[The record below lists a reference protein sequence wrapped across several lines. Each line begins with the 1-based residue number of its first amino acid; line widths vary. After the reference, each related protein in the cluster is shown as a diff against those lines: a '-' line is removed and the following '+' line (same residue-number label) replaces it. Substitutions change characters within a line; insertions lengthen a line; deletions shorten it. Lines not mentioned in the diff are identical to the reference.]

1 MRPGQTG
8 GRRRGW
14 RTGWILSLLAAAL
27 AACAALPAAAS
38 AQQWSQPLDLS
49 APGKIARSS
58 NFFITRPPID
68 KPPDVGLDDNGNATF
83 AWMRLDATQSC
94 VPTDGGCWQVQAVRR
109 SASGVMG
116 EVRTLS
122 PVSGISAIYQQ
133 VQVAANGDAMVAW
146 EQTEAPDWDGRII
159 ARVRRASTGVW
170 GPPRYISGQIPLDPP
185 NADASFDMKMNA
197 QGDAEFAW
205 LQTTNGRNAGRVFVR
220 SWLHTG
226 KMGPKTSVGVGESS
240 SPRVAVFSD
249 GAAIVAWTSQDG
261 ETCGTHPCLQLY
273 ARPISA
279 ASVLAPTEKVSPPDQ
294 RVVRGTQR
302 LAVNAAGAA
311 LFAWRQEDQSGCP
324 FPAPTRCSRVV
335 VRGRSATGEFT
346 PRQIASEGSGL
357 LPSDLQLGL
366 DGDGRSVLVWL
377 ESKQARNESCFHA
390 CSLELVER
398 SATGDL
404 SPVQT
409 IATKAQS
416 PEVQL
421 APDGDGL
428 FTWLAFDGD
437 PSGCGFD
444 IGCMRV
450 LTMDRAPDG
459 SLGPIETVSPGGQDA
474 LSSRIALAPNGAAA
488 AVWGVGDLSHFQPE
502 ASEFVQGAVRAAP
515 GSP

>member
-1 MRPGQTG
+1 MRQMRQ
-8 GRRRGW
+8 GRTCDWRRGW
-14 RTGWILSLLAAAL
+14 RTRWILSLLAAAVT
-27 AACAALPAAAS
+27 ACAALPAAAS
-38 AQQWSQPLDLS
+38 AQQWSQSFDLS
-49 APGKIARSS
+49 APGA
-58 NFFITRPPID
+58 ITRDPNYFLIYHFD
-68 KPPDVGLDDNGNATF
+68 KPPDVGLDANGNATF

-94 VPTDGGCWQVQAVRR
+94 VPGDGGCWQVQAVRR

-122 PVSGISAIYQQ
+122 PVSGISAIDQQ
-133 VQVAANGDAMVAW
+133 VQVAANGDAVVAW
-146 EQTEAPDWDGRII
+146 EQPGHTDEERIV

-185 NADASFDMKMNA
+185 NADASFDLKMNA

-220 SWLHTG
+220 SWSHTG
-226 KMGPKTSVGVGESS
+226 SLGPKTSAGVGEVG
-240 SPRVAVFSD
+240 SPRVAVLSD

-261 ETCGTHPCLQLY
+261 ETCGTRPCLQLY

-279 ASVLAPTEKVSPPDQ
+279 ASVPGPTEEVSPPDQ

-302 LAVNAAGAA
+302 LAVNTAGAA
-311 LFAWRQEDQSGCP
+311 LFAWQQEDQSGCP
-324 FPAPTRCSRVV
+324 YPAPTRCSRVL

-357 LPSDLQLGL
+357 LPYDIQLGL
-366 DGDGRSVLVWL
+366 DGDGRSVVVWVENRQGPCNGAL
-377 ESKQARNESCFHA
+377 TCLQ
-390 CSLELVER
+390 LVER
-398 SATGDL
+398 SAAGDL
-404 SPVQT
+404 GPVQT

-416 PEVQL
+416 LEVQL

-428 FTWLAFDGD
+428 FTWLAGDGD
-437 PSGCGFD
+437 LDGCPTWD
-444 IGCMRV
+444 WGCERV
-450 LTMDRAPDG
+450 RTMDRAPDG

-474 LSSRIALAPNGAAA
+474 ISSRIALAPNGAAA

>member
-1 MRPGQTG
+1 
-8 GRRRGW
+8 
-14 RTGWILSLLAAAL
+14 LSLLAAAL

-49 APGKIARSS
+49 APGAIARSS
-58 NFFITRPPID
+58 NFFITRPPLD
-68 KPPDVGLDDNGNATF
+68 KPPDVGLDGNGNATF
-83 AWMRLDATQSC
+83 AWMHLDATQSC
-94 VPTDGGCWQVQAVRR
+94 VPGDGGCWQVQAVRR

-122 PVSGISAIYQQ
+122 PVSGISAVNQQ
-133 VQVAANGDAMVAW
+133 LQVAANGDAVVAW
-146 EQTEAPDWDGRII
+146 EQPGHTDEERIV

-185 NADASFDMKMNA
+185 NADASFDLKMNA

-205 LQTTNGRNAGRVFVR
+205 LLTTNGRRTGRVFVR
-220 SWLHTG
+220 SWSHTG
-226 KMGPKTSVGVGESS
+226 KLGPKTSVGVGEVG
-240 SPRVAVFSD
+240 SPRVAVLSD
-249 GAAIVAWTSQDG
+249 GAAIVAWTSQNG
-261 ETCGTHPCLQLY
+261 ETCGTHPCVQLY

-279 ASVLAPTEKVSPPDQ
+279 ASVLGPTEDVSPPDQ

-302 LAVNAAGAA
+302 LAVNTQGAA
-311 LFAWRQEDQSGCP
+311 LFAWQQEDQDQSGCAD
-324 FPAPTRCSRVV
+324 PAPTPTRCSRVV
-335 VRGRSATGEFT
+335 VRGRSATGEFG

-357 LPSDLQLGL
+357 LPIDLQLGL
-366 DGDGRSVLVWL
+366 DGDGGSVVVWL
-377 ESKQARNESCFHA
+377 EQTQTNTSCFA
-390 CSLELVER
+390 PCSLQLVER
-398 SATGDL
+398 SAAGDL
-404 SPVQT
+404 GPVQT

-488 AVWGVGDLSHFQPE
+488 AVWGVGDLSHQQPE